1 MNMTAGIKLNDTNTG
16 YTLQI
21 RKAVLEFDK
30 TFPSKFDVAIYTN
43 TESLKKLIARP
54 LTLDDAMK
62 SGQVKV
68 DGDPNNLKKFVSV
81 LDTGLK
87 PPGQATDA
95 DIG

>member
-1 MNMTAGIKLNDTNTG
+1 MNMTVGIQLNDTNTG

-43 TESLKKLIARP
+43 TDSLKKLIAGP

-68 DGDPNNLKKFVSV
+68 DGDPQQSKEICKC
-81 LDTGLK
+81 
-87 PPGQATDA
+87 A
-95 DIG
+95 

>member
-1 MNMTAGIKLNDTNTG
+1 MTKHSQG
-16 YTLQI
+16 
-21 RKAVLEFDK
+21 
-30 TFPSKFDVAIYTN
+30 KFDVAIYTN
-43 TESLKKLIARP
+43 TESLKKLIAGP
-54 LTLDDAMK
+54 LTLDDAMI

-87 PPGQATDA
+87 PPGQPTHA